1 MSNLLDAVM
10 PRILARG
17 IESFRENAVMAMLV
31 NRDFD
36 RDARQKGSS
45 VDVPIPSMMGEAQ
58 DVVPSITA
66 PVSTDLE
73 PKFIPIKLDQ
83 WKMQSFRLTDKELH
97 EIMDGYVNLQ
107 VVEAGKSIANAVDKY
122 LLSLYKQVY
131 GIAGLAGN
139 TPFQENVG
147 TPAIYKGLGASR
159 DARKVLNRQMTPV
172 GNRRIVLDVEAEAN
186 ATALPEFLNADK
198 AGTDITIKDGT
209 IGRKLGFDWYMSQN
223 VLTHTTGVT
232 GTVTTSGASNLA
244 GVKVLTVTGATAAPV
259 EGDVFTIAGDPYP
272 YTVGKDATTT
282 SWPITPALRQT
293 APAASAITVVDDH
306 VVNLA
311 FHRDAFA
318 LAVRPLSD
326 VEAGGNKIETFTDDL
341 TGITMRLEVS
351 RENKQT
357 LFTFDILFGAA
368 CIRPDGAC
376 RILG

>member
-1 MSNLLDAVM
+1 MSNLLTAVM

-36 RDARQKGSS
+36 SDARQKGSS
-45 VDVPIPSMMGEAQ
+45 VDVPIPSSMGEAQ
-58 DVVPSITA
+58 DVIPSVTA

-73 PKFIPIKLDQ
+73 PQFIPIKLDQ
-83 WKMQSFRLTDKELH
+83 WKYQSFRLTDKEIH
-97 EIMDGYVNLQ
+97 EILDGYVNLQ

-122 LLSLYKQVY
+122 LLGLYKQVY

-139 TPFQENVG
+139 TPFQENTG
-147 TPAIYKGLGASR
+147 APAVYKGLGAGR
-159 DARKVLNRQMTPV
+159 DARKILNRQKAPI
-172 GNRRIVLDVEAEAN
+172 GNRRIVLDVDSEAN

-223 VLTHTTGVT
+223 ILTHTTGVA
-232 GTVTTSGASNLA
+232 GTVTTTGASNLA
-244 GVKVLTVTGATAAPV
+244 GVKVLTVTGASAAPI
-259 EGDVFTIAGDPYP
+259 EGDIFTIAGDPYP

-293 APAASAITVVDDH
+293 APAASALTVVDDH

-326 VEAGGNKIETFTDDL
+326 VIAGGNQIETFTDDV

-368 CIRPDGAC
+368 VIRPDGAC